1 VTQGILGEA
10 IGMST
15 VHVNRF
21 LQELRAEGLLQIG
34 SGEVVICD
42 EQRLRGIADFDELYL
57 HQTPAL

>member
-34 SGEVVICD
+34 SGEVIICD
-42 EQRLRGIADFDELYL
+42 EQRLRAIADFDELYL
-57 HQTPAL
+57 HQNPAL